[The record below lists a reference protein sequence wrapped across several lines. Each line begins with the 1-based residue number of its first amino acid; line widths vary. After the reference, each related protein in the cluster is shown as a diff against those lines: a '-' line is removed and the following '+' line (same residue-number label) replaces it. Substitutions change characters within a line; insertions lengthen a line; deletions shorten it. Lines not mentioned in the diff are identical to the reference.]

1 MMKVIQMIIKMIH
14 LQIKQLHKFQLSFK
28 KVESLHLII
37 NINQSLK
44 YLLI

>member
-14 LQIKQLHKFQLSFK
+14 LQIKQLHKFQLNFK
-28 KVESLHLII
+28 KVESLLLI

-44 YLLI
+44 YLSI